1 MNRLQIFPTQ
11 KGKANHVQNKSPTKS
26 VELQLKEE
34 HAVIRMGYEFLD
46 EKRIL
51 LAAEMLRYL
60 NKFESLKKAHGQA
73 MDDARATLHDA
84 VARHGFD
91 ALQVYPLAPLEPSTP
106 KITSRLFLGIALLEA
121 DLNPE
126 PTAPEYRAVEPSAEV
141 EATTEAFRHLVSL
154 AAKLAS
160 VSGNLN
166 RLSVEFRR
174 TEQRARALENVLI
187 PEIKDDL
194 KRIGDQLEMIE
205 QEEIMRVRL
214 AGQMS
219 DAK

>member
-1 MNRLQIFPTQ
+1 MQ
-11 KGKANHVQNKSPTKS
+11 VQNKSPTKS

-34 HAVIRMGYEFLD
+34 QAVIRMGYEFLD

-51 LAAEMLRYL
+51 LATEILRHL
-60 NKFESLKKAHGQA
+60 NKLESLKKTHAQA
-73 MDDARATLHDA
+73 IDDARATLHDA
-84 VARHGFD
+84 VGRHGFD
-91 ALQVYPLAPLEPSTP
+91 ALQVYPLAPLVPSVP
-106 KITSRLFLGIALLEA
+106 KINNRFFLGIALLEA
-121 DLNPE
+121 DMKPE

-141 EATTEAFRHLVSL
+141 EATTEAFRHLISL

-166 RLSVEFRR
+166 RLSIEFRR

-194 KRIGDQLEMIE
+194 KTIGDQLEMIE

-214 AGQMS
+214 AGQLT